1 MNPPSLPNL
10 ADEPIYTG
18 GPWTLREERFDEAVL
33 ARSESLFA
41 LANGH
46 IGMRANL
53 DEGEPHVIPGS
64 YLNGFYETRPL
75 PHAEAGYGYPEDG
88 QTIVNVTNGKIIRLL
103 VDDEPFDLRYGTV
116 VRHERELD
124 LRAGVLRR
132 EVEWRSP
139 AGQGVIVRSTR
150 LVSFVQRAVAAI
162 CFEVEPIGDGAQVVV
177 QSELVANEPLPAQ
190 SKDPRAAA
198 ALAAPLVGE
207 EHSCYDLRGVL
218 VHRLR
223 ASGLRM
229 AAGMDHELEAPNRID
244 TSIEAWGD
252 IARLTAATELRPG
265 QVLRLT
271 KYLSYGWSSVRSMPS
286 VRDQVIAALAAARS
300 TGWDGL
306 ISGQRKYLDDYWS
319 RADIEIEGD
328 DELQR
333 AVRFAQFQT
342 LQAAARAERRGIGAK
357 GLTGPGYDGHAF
369 WDAETYILPVLTY
382 TVPNAAAD
390 ALRWRH
396 STLDRAKT
404 RATELGLRGA
414 AFPWRTISGEECSG
428 YWPAG
433 TAAFHLCADIAAAV
447 ERYRTM
453 TGDDEFEREVGVEL
467 LVETARMWQSLG
479 HHDHG
484 AGGAFRIDG
493 VTGPDE
499 YSAIADNNVFTN
511 LMAQRNLRW
520 AAAAAERHVDLAGAL
535 EVTDD
540 EIARWRKAADA
551 MTVPYDDHLGI
562 YPQASNFTHHEV
574 WDFEGTPADE
584 YPLMLHHPYFELY
597 RTQVIKQADLVLA
610 LYLCGDHFTPE
621 EKARNFAYY
630 ESITVR
636 DSSLSA
642 TVQAIMAAEVGHVEL
657 AYDYFAETALIDFED
672 LAGNTRDGL
681 HVASMAGAWL
691 TAVAGFGGLRDHE
704 GQLSFS
710 PRLPPALTRIAFKL
724 QVRGRRLQM
733 EMQHHEVVYTL
744 VEGDPLELQ
753 HEGEHVTVAV
763 GAPVSRPLAELPELE
778 PVDQPAG
785 RAPLPRAELHRIGR
799 EALEGHAPSEPAP
812 GSSHVV

>member
-1 MNPPSLPNL
+1 MNPPSLTNL
-10 ADEPIYTG
+10 ADEPIYG
-18 GPWTLREERFDEAVL
+18 GSPWTLREERFDEDYL

-46 IGMRANL
+46 IGLRANL
-53 DEGEPHVIPGS
+53 DEGEPHGIPGT

-132 EVEWRSP
+132 EVEWISP
-139 AGQGVIVRSTR
+139 AGQAVIVRSTR

-162 CFEVEPIGDGAQVVV
+162 CFEVEPVGDDAQVVL

-190 SKDPRAAA
+190 SRDPRAAA

-207 EHSCYDLRGVL
+207 EHSSYDRRGVL

-229 AAGMDHELEAPNRID
+229 AAGMDHELEAPDRID

-252 IARLTAATELRPG
+252 IARLTAATELKPG
-265 QVLRLT
+265 QVMRLT
-271 KYLSYGWSSVRSMPS
+271 KYLSYGWSSRRSMPS

-300 TGWDGL
+300 TGWEGL
-306 ISGQRKYLDDYWS
+306 LAAQRKYLDDYWAG
-319 RADIEIEGD
+319 ADVEIEGD

-369 WDAETYILPVLTY
+369 WDSEAYVLPVLTY
-382 TVPNAAAD
+382 TVPRAAAD

-396 STLDRAKT
+396 GTLERAKT
-404 RATELGLRGA
+404 RAAELGLRGA

-453 TGDDEFEREVGVEL
+453 TGDEAFEREVGVEL
-467 LVETARMWQSLG
+467 LIETARMWQSLG
-479 HHDHG
+479 HHDDG
-484 AGGAFRIDG
+484 AGGSFRIDG

-520 AAAAAERHVDLAGAL
+520 AAAAAGRHPDLAAAL
-535 EVTDD
+535 GVEQEEVV
-540 EIARWRKAADA
+540 RWLKAADA
-551 MTVPYDDHLGI
+551 MLVPYDDHLGI
-562 YPQASNFTHHEV
+562 YQQASNFTHHEV
-574 WDFEGTPADE
+574 WDFEGTPADH

-610 LYLCGDHFTPE
+610 LWMCGDSFTPE

-642 TVQAIMAAEVGHVEL
+642 TVQAIVAAEVGHLEL
-657 AYDYFAETALIDFED
+657 AYDYFAETALVDFED
-672 LAGNTRDGL
+672 LAGNTKDGL

-691 TAVAGFGGLRDHE
+691 TAVAGFGGMRDHE

-710 PRLPPALTRIAFKL
+710 PRLPPALDRLAFKL
-724 QVRGRRLQM
+724 QVRGRHLKV
-733 EMQHHEVVYTL
+733 EVQ
-744 VEGDPLELQ
+744 Q
-753 HEGEHVTVAV
+753 HEATYSLIDGEPMEIIADGEAITVAV
-763 GAPVSRPLAELPELE
+763 GSPVVRPLAELPELE
-778 PVDQPAG
+778 TPEQPAG
-785 RAPLPRAELHRIGR
+785 RAPLPRAQLHRLHRAAIANHNSMESGT
-799 EALEGHAPSEPAP
+799 
-812 GSSHVV
+812 SSSP

>member
-1 MNPPSLPNL
+1 MNPPSLNL
-10 ADEPIYTG
+10 ADEPIYGG
-18 GPWTLREERFDEAVL
+18 GPWTLREERFDEEML
-33 ARSESLFA
+33 GRSESLFA

-46 IGMRANL
+46 IGLRANL
-53 DEGEPHVIPGS
+53 DEGEPHGIPGS

-124 LRAGVLRR
+124 MRAGVLRR

-162 CFEVEPIGDGAQVVV
+162 CFEVEPVGDDAQVVV

-190 SKDPRAAA
+190 SRDPRAAA
-198 ALAAPLVGE
+198 ALAAPLMSE
-207 EHSCYDLRGVL
+207 EHSSYDRRGVL

-229 AAGMDHELEAPNRID
+229 AAGMDHELEAPSRID

-265 QVLRLT
+265 EVLRLT
-271 KYLSYGWSSVRSMPS
+271 KYLSYGWSSRRSMPS

-300 TGWDGL
+300 TGWEGL
-306 ISGQRKYLDDYWS
+306 LTGQREYLDDYWA
-319 RADIEIEGD
+319 RADIEIDGD
-328 DELQR
+328 EELQR

-369 WDAETYILPVLTY
+369 WDSETYVLPVLTY
-382 TVPNAAAD
+382 TVPGAAAD
-390 ALRWRH
+390 AIRWRH
-396 STLDRAKT
+396 GTLDRAKR
-404 RATELGLRGA
+404 RAAELGLRGA

-453 TGDDEFEREVGVEL
+453 TGDEDFEREVGVEL

-484 AGGAFRIDG
+484 ADGAFRIDG

-520 AAAAAERHVDLAGAL
+520 AAAAVGRHPDIAEAMEVDSN
-535 EVTDD
+535 EV
-540 EIARWRKAADA
+540 RGWLRAAEL
-551 MTVPYDDHLGI
+551 MTVPYDEHLRV
-562 YPQASNFTHHEV
+562 YPQANNFTHHEV
-574 WDFEGTPADE
+574 WDFEGTPEHE

-610 LYLCGDHFTPE
+610 LYLCGDHFTDE

-630 ESITVR
+630 EAITVR

-642 TVQAIMAAEVGHVEL
+642 TVQAIIAAEVGHVEL

-672 LAGNTRDGL
+672 LAGNTKDGL

-704 GQLSFS
+704 GHLSFR
-710 PRLPPALTRIAFKL
+710 PRLPPALSRIAFRL
-724 QVRGRRLQM
+724 QVRGRRLHM
-733 EMQHHEVVYTL
+733 VVRHDEVRYELTDG
-744 VEGDPLELQ
+744 EPLDFE
-753 HEGEHVTVAV
+753 HEGEPLTVSV
-763 GAPVSRPLAELPELE
+763 GSPITRPLAVMPTLETPE
-778 PVDQPAG
+778 QPAG
-785 RAPLPRAELHRIGR
+785 RAPIPRAEIHRLR
-799 EALEGHAPSEPAP
+799 NEGHAPVESGA
-812 GSSHVV
+812 STHQT

>member
-1 MNPPSLPNL
+1 MNPPSLPVT
-10 ADEPIYTG
+10 ADDSVYGG
-18 GPWTLREERFDEAVL
+18 GPWSLREERHEEQYL

-46 IGMRANL
+46 IGLRANL
-53 DEGEPHVIPGS
+53 DEGEPHGIPGT

-124 LRAGVLRR
+124 MRAGVLRR
-132 EVEWRSP
+132 EVEWISP

-162 CFEVEPIGDGAQVVV
+162 CFEVEPIGEGAQVVL

-207 EHSCYDLRGVL
+207 EHSCYDKRGVL
-218 VHRLR
+218 VHHLR

-229 AAGMDHELEAPNRID
+229 AAGMDHEIQAPQRVD

-252 IARLTAATELRPG
+252 IARLTAATELKAG
-265 QVLRLT
+265 EVLRLT
-271 KYLSYGWSSVRSMPS
+271 KYLSYGWSSRRSMPS

-300 TGWDGL
+300 TGWEGL
-306 ISGQRKYLDDYWS
+306 LTGQRKYLDDYWAA
-319 RADIEIEGD
+319 ADVEIDGD

-369 WDAETYILPVLTY
+369 WDSETYILPVLTY
-382 TVPNAAAD
+382 TVPHAAGD
-390 ALRWRH
+390 AIRWRH
-396 STLDRAKT
+396 GTLDRAKR

-433 TAAFHLCADIAAAV
+433 TAAFHLAADIAAAV

-453 TGDDEFEREVGVEL
+453 AGDDDFEREVGLEI
-467 LVETARMWQSLG
+467 LVETARMWVSLG
-479 HHDHG
+479 HHDLG
-484 AGGAFRIDG
+484 MNGEFRIDG

-520 AAAAAERHVDLAGAL
+520 AAAATERHPDLSAAL
-535 EVTDD
+535 EVS
-540 EIARWRKAADA
+540 EAEVAAWRKAADA
-551 MTVPYDDHLGI
+551 MHVPYDDNIDI

-574 WDFEGTPADE
+574 WDFESTPADH

-610 LYLCGDHFTPE
+610 LYLCGDHFTAE
-621 EKARNFAYY
+621 EKTRNFAYY
-630 ESITVR
+630 EAITVR

-642 TVQAIMAAEVGHVEL
+642 TIQSIVAAEVGHTEL

-672 LAGNTRDGL
+672 LAGNTADGL

-704 GQLSFS
+704 GELSFA
-710 PRLPPALTRIAFKL
+710 PRLPKALDRLAFKL
-724 QVRGRRLQM
+724 QVRGRKLR
-733 EMQHHEVVYTL
+733 
-744 VEGDPLELQ
+744 VEITPDGTTYEIVAGDPLDLTADGESIRIA
-753 HEGEHVTVAV
+753 EGEPVTL
-763 GAPVSRPLAELPELE
+763 PLAELPEME
-778 PVDQPAG
+778 APEQPAG
-785 RAPLPRAELHRIGR
+785 RAPLPRAELHRMHR
-799 EALEGHAPSEPAP
+799 EQLAAAGAAAAESGASN
-812 GSSHVV
+812 G

>member
-1 MNPPSLPNL
+1 VNPPPLPNL
-10 ADEPIYTG
+10 VDDPVYG
-18 GPWTLREERFDEAVL
+18 GSPWTLREERHDEDYL

-41 LANGH
+41 LSNGH
-46 IGMRANL
+46 IGLRANL
-53 DEGEPHVIPGS
+53 DEGEPHGIPGP

-124 LRAGVLRR
+124 MRAGVLRR
-132 EVEWRSP
+132 EVEWISP

-162 CFEVEPIGDGAQVVV
+162 CFEVEPIGEGAQVVL

-207 EHSCYDLRGVL
+207 EHSSYDYRGVL
-218 VHRLR
+218 VHHLR

-229 AAGMDHELEAPNRID
+229 AAGMDHEIDAPQRVD

-252 IARLTAATELRPG
+252 IARLTAATELAPG
-265 QVLRLT
+265 QVMRLT
-271 KYLSYGWSSVRSMPS
+271 KYLSYGWSSRRSMPS

-300 TGWDGL
+300 TGWEGL
-306 ISGQRKYLDDYWS
+306 LTGQRKYLDDYWNG
-319 RADIEIEGD
+319 ADIEIDGD

-369 WDAETYILPVLTY
+369 WDSETYILPVLTY
-382 TVPNAAAD
+382 TVPHAAGD
-390 ALRWRH
+390 AIRWRH
-396 STLDRAKT
+396 STLDRAKR
-404 RATELGLRGA
+404 RATELGLKGA

-453 TGDDEFEREVGVEL
+453 AGTDEFEREIGVEL

-479 HHDHG
+479 HHDHT
-484 AGGAFRIDG
+484 AGDEFRIDG

-520 AAAAAERHVDLAGAL
+520 AANAAERHPDLAAAF
-535 EVTDD
+535 EVEAD
-540 EIARWRKAADA
+540 EIAAWRHAADK
-551 MTVPYDDHLGI
+551 MVVVYDEHLGI
-562 YPQASNFTHHEV
+562 YSQASNFTHHEV
-574 WDFEGTPADE
+574 WDFEGTPADH

-610 LYLCGDHFTPE
+610 LYLCGDHFTDE

-642 TVQAIMAAEVGHVEL
+642 TIQSIVAAEVGHLEL
-657 AYDYFAETALIDFED
+657 AYDYFAETALVDFED
-672 LAGNTRDGL
+672 LAGNTKDGL

-704 GQLSFS
+704 GKLTFA
-710 PRLPPALTRIAFKL
+710 PRLPPALDRIAFKI
-724 QVRGRRLQM
+724 QVKGRHLRVDIVPDGATYELLAG
-733 EMQHHEVVYTL
+733 E
-744 VEGDPLELQ
+744 PLELA
-753 HEGEHVTVAV
+753 HDGEAITVTVGEPITRALK
-763 GAPVSRPLAELPELE
+763 ALPELE
-778 PVDQPAG
+778 TPEQPAG
-785 RAPLPRAELHRIGR
+785 RAPLPRAQLHRMHR
-799 EALEGHAPSEPAP
+799 EAIAAHSPTESGASDQ
-812 GSSHVV
+812 S

>member
-1 MNPPSLPNL
+1 VNPTPLHSL
-10 ADEPIYTG
+10 ADEPIYG
-18 GPWTLREERFDEAVL
+18 GTPWSLREERWDEAVL
-33 ARSESLFA
+33 GRSESLFA

-53 DEGEPHVIPGS
+53 DEGEPHGIPGT

-88 QTIVNVTNGKIIRLL
+88 QTIVNVTNGKLIRLL

-116 VRHERELD
+116 VRHTRELD
-124 LRAGVLRR
+124 LRAGVVRR
-132 EVEWRSP
+132 EVEWISP

-162 CFEVEPIGDGAQVVV
+162 CFEVEPIGDGAQVVL

-207 EHSCYDLRGVL
+207 EHSCYDRRGVL

-229 AAGMDHELEAPNRID
+229 AAGMDHELTAPGRID

-252 IARLTAATELRPG
+252 IARLTAATDLRPG
-265 QVLRLT
+265 ESMKLV
-271 KYLSYGWSSVRSMPS
+271 KYLAYGWSSRRSMPS

-300 TGWDGL
+300 TGWDEL
-306 ISGQRKYLDDYWS
+306 VSSQRAYLDDYWNH
-319 RADIEIEGD
+319 ADIEIEGD

-369 WDAETYILPVLTY
+369 WDSETYVLPVLTY
-382 TVPNAAAD
+382 TVPKAAAD
-390 ALRWRH
+390 AIRWRH
-396 STLDRAKT
+396 STLDRART
-404 RATELGLRGA
+404 RATELGLKGA

-433 TAAFHLCADIAAAV
+433 TAAFHLGADIAAAA

-453 TGDDEFEREVGVEL
+453 TGDAEFEREVGLEL
-467 LVETARMWQSLG
+467 LVETARMWRSLG
-479 HHDHG
+479 HHDHSG
-484 AGGAFRIDG
+484 DFRIDG

-499 YSAIADNNVFTN
+499 YSAIADNNTFTN

-520 AAAAAERHVDLAGAL
+520 AASAALRQPDLAALL
-535 EVTDD
+535 EVGQD
-540 EIARWRKAADA
+540 EIDAWRKAADH
-551 MTVPYDDHLGI
+551 MLIPFDEHLQI
-562 YPQASNFTHHEV
+562 YQQASNFTHHEV
-574 WDFEGTPADE
+574 WDFEATPEDH

-621 EKARNFAYY
+621 EKTRNFAYY
-630 ESITVR
+630 EAITVR

-642 TVQAIMAAEVGHVEL
+642 TVQAIVAAEVGHLEL

-672 LAGNTRDGL
+672 LAGNTSDGL

-691 TAVAGFGGLRDHE
+691 TAVAGFGGMRDHE
-704 GQLSFS
+704 GELSFA
-710 PRLPPALTRIAFKL
+710 PRLPHALERLAFKL
-724 QVRGRRLQM
+724 HVRGTSLRVEIRASG
-733 EMQHHEVVYTL
+733 VTYTL
-744 VEGDPLELQ
+744 LEGEELELM
-753 HEGEHVTVAV
+753 HEGEKVIVTADV
-763 GAPVSRPLAELPELE
+763 PKHRPLRELE
-778 PVDQPAG
+778 KVEAPAQPAG
-785 RAPLPRAELHRIGR
+785 RAPIPRAQHHRIAQ
-799 EALEGHAPSEPAP
+799 ELIASAHATTES
-812 GSSHVV
+812 GISTG

>member
-1 MNPPSLPNL
+1 MNPPSLTNL
-10 ADEPIYTG
+10 ADEPVYTG
-18 GPWTLREERFDEAVL
+18 GPWTLKETRFDEGVL
-33 ARSESLFA
+33 GRSESLFA

-46 IGMRANL
+46 IGLRANV

-132 EVEWRSP
+132 EVEWVSP
-139 AGQGVIVRSTR
+139 AGQAVIVRSTR

-162 CFEVEPIGDGAQVVV
+162 CYEVEPIGENAQVVV
-177 QSELVANEPLPAQ
+177 QSELVANEPMPAQ

-207 EHSCYDLRGVL
+207 EHSCYDHRGVL
-218 VHRLR
+218 VHHLR

-229 AAGMDHELEAPNRID
+229 AAGMDHELDAPGRID

-252 IARLTAATELRPG
+252 IARLTAATELKPG

-271 KYLSYGWSSVRSMPS
+271 KYLSYGWSSRRSMPS

-306 ISGQRKYLDDYWS
+306 IAGQREYLDDYWS
-319 RADIEIEGD
+319 KADIEIEGD

-369 WDAETYILPVLTY
+369 WDAETYVLPVLTY
-382 TVPNAAAD
+382 TVPKAAAD

-396 STLDRAKT
+396 ATLDRAKT
-404 RATELGLRGA
+404 RAAELGLRGA

-453 TGDDEFEREVGVEL
+453 TSDDAFEREVGVEIL
-467 LVETARMWQSLG
+467 IETARMWASLG
-479 HHDHG
+479 HHDKG
-484 AGGAFRIDG
+484 AQNEFRIDG

-520 AAAAAERHVDLAGAL
+520 AAAAAERHTDLAALL

-540 EIARWRKAADA
+540 EITAWRRAADK
-551 MTVPYDDHLGI
+551 MVVPYDDHLQI
-562 YPQASNFTHHEV
+562 YQQASNFTHHEV
-574 WDFEGTPADE
+574 WDFEATPADE

-610 LYLCGDHFTPE
+610 LYLCGDHFTDD

-642 TVQAIMAAEVGHVEL
+642 TVQAIVAAEVGHVEL

-704 GQLSFS
+704 GQLSFK
-710 PRLPPALTRIAFKL
+710 PRLPKALCRIAFKL
-724 QVRGRRLQM
+724 QVRGSVLHM
-733 EMQHHEVVYTL
+733 EITHEKVSYTL
-744 VEGDPLELQ
+744 LEGEPLDVK
-753 HEGEHVTVAV
+753 HEGEHLTVTV
-763 GAPVSRPLAELPELE
+763 GTPVERPLAELPDPG
-778 PVDQPAG
+778 PVEQPAG

-799 EALEGHAPSEPAP
+799 EALQHAAP
-812 GSSHVV
+812 IESGTSSHQA

>member
-1 MNPPSLPNL
+1 MTPPAMPNL
-10 ADEPIYTG
+10 LDEPIFG
-18 GPWTLREERFDEAVL
+18 GSPWTLREERFDEAML
-33 ARSESLFA
+33 GRSESLFA

-46 IGMRANL
+46 IGLRANL
-53 DEGEPHVIPGS
+53 DEGEPHGIPGT

-132 EVEWRSP
+132 EVEWVSP
-139 AGQGVIVRSTR
+139 AGQAVIVRSTR

-162 CFEVEPIGDGAQVVV
+162 AFEVEPVGGGAQVVL

-190 SKDPRAAA
+190 SRDPRAAA

-207 EHSCYDLRGVL
+207 EHSCYDKRGVL

-252 IARLTAATELRPG
+252 IARMTAATELAPG
-265 QVLRLT
+265 EVLRLT
-271 KYLSYGWSSVRSMPS
+271 KYLSYGWSSRRSMPS

-306 ISGQRKYLDDYWS
+306 LSSQRKYLDDYWAS
-319 RADIEIEGD
+319 ADIEIDGD

-369 WDAETYILPVLTY
+369 WDAETYVLPVLTY
-382 TVPNAAAD
+382 TVPKAAAD

-396 STLDRAKT
+396 GTLERAKT
-404 RATELGLRGA
+404 RAAELGLKGA

-453 TGDDEFEREVGVEL
+453 TGDTGFEREVGVEL

-520 AAAAAERHVDLAGAL
+520 AAAAAGRHPDLAAAL
-535 EVTDD
+535 GVDQG
-540 EIARWRKAADA
+540 EIVCWLKAADA
-551 MTVPYDDHLGI
+551 MLVPFDDHLQI

-642 TVQAIMAAEVGHVEL
+642 TVQAIVAAEVGHLEL
-657 AYDYFAETALIDFED
+657 AYDYFAETALVDFED
-672 LAGNTRDGL
+672 LAGNTKDGL

-691 TAVAGFGGLRDHE
+691 TAVAGFGGMRDHE

-710 PRLPPALTRIAFKL
+710 PCLPPALSRLAFRLKAH
-724 QVRGRRLQM
+724 GRRLYV
-733 EMQHHEVVYTL
+733 EVQRDEATYEL
-744 VEGDPLELQ
+744 VEGEPLDLV
-753 HEGEHVTVAV
+753 HDGEVFTLAV
-763 GAPVSRPLAELPELE
+763 GAPVSRPLREIPDLETPE
-778 PVDQPAG
+778 QPAG
-785 RAPLPRAELHRIGR
+785 RAPLPRAQLHR
-799 EALEGHAPSEPAP
+799 AAVATHA
-812 GSSHVV
+812 SSMDSGASNQP

>member
-1 MNPPSLPNL
+1 MTPPPLQHL
-10 ADEPIYTG
+10 ADEPIYG
-18 GPWTLREERFDEAVL
+18 GTPWSLREERWEESVL
-33 ARSESLFA
+33 GRSESLFA
-41 LANGH
+41 LSNGH
-46 IGMRANL
+46 IGLRANL
-53 DEGEPHVIPGS
+53 DEGEPFGIPGS

-88 QTIVNVTNGKIIRLL
+88 QTVVNVTNGKLIRLL

-116 VRHERELD
+116 ARHERELD
-124 LRAGVLRR
+124 MRAGVLRR
-132 EVEWRSP
+132 EVEWVSP
-139 AGQGVIVRSTR
+139 AGQRVIVRSTR

-162 CFEVEPIGDGAQVVV
+162 HYEVEPVGERAQVVL

-198 ALAAPLVGE
+198 ALAKPLMGE
-207 EHSCYDLRGVL
+207 EHSCYDKRGVL

-229 AAGMDHELEAPNRID
+229 AAGMDHELQAPGRID
-244 TSIEAWGD
+244 TSIESWGD
-252 IARLTAATELRPG
+252 IARMTAATELAPG
-265 QVLRLT
+265 ERLQLT
-271 KYLSYGWSSVRSMPS
+271 KYLAYGWSSRRSLPS

-306 ISGQRKYLDDYWS
+306 VAGQRAYLDDYWEH
-319 RADIEIEGD
+319 ADIELEGD

-369 WDAETYILPVLTY
+369 WDSETYVLPVLTY
-382 TVPNAAAD
+382 TVPKAAAD

-396 STLDRAKT
+396 ATLDRART
-404 RATELGLRGA
+404 RATELGLKGA

-433 TAAFHLCADIAAAV
+433 TAAFHLAADIAAAA

-453 TGDDEFEREVGVEL
+453 TGDDEFEREIGVEL
-467 LVETARMWQSLG
+467 LVETARMWASLG
-479 HHDHG
+479 HHNHG
-484 AGGAFRIDG
+484 DEFRIDG

-520 AAAAAERHVDLAGAL
+520 AAEAAERHPDLAAVL
-535 EVTDD
+535 EVEHD
-540 EIARWRKAADA
+540 EIARWRRAADH
-551 MTVPYDDHLGI
+551 MLVPFDEHLQI

-574 WDFEGTPADE
+574 WDFENTPEEE

-610 LYLCGDHFTPE
+610 LYLCGDHFTEE

-630 ESITVR
+630 EAITVR

-642 TVQAIMAAEVGHVEL
+642 AIQGIVAAEVGHLEL

-672 LAGNTRDGL
+672 LAGNTTDGL
-681 HVASMAGAWL
+681 HLASMAGGWL
-691 TAVAGFGGLRDHE
+691 TVVGGFGGLRDHGGE
-704 GQLSFS
+704 LSFA
-710 PRLPPALTRIAFKL
+710 PRLPPALQRLAFKL
-724 QVRGRRLQM
+724 QVRGTSLRVEIRQSG
-733 EMQHHEVVYTL
+733 VTYTL
-744 VEGDPLELQ
+744 LEGESLQ
-753 HEGEHVTVAV
+753 LSHEGEQLTVTPE
-763 GAPVSRPLAELPELE
+763 APVQRPLRTLPARDAVE
-778 PVDQPAG
+778 QPAG
-785 RAPLPRAELHRIGR
+785 RAPIPRAEHHRL
-799 EALEGHAPSEPAP
+799 AAQN
-812 GSSHVV
+812 